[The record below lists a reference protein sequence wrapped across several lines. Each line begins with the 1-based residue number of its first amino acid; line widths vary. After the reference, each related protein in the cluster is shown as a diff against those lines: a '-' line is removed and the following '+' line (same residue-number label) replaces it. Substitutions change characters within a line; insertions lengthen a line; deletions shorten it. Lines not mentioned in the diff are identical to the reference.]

1 MTQRL
6 PKSSRRSRS
15 LSQQRLLGY
24 RLRQQRLKR
33 RRMLMEQL
41 EVRHLLA
48 ADSLLELPANSRQA
62 DVQPLQNDAQ
72 PLQNETQTL
81 QNDALPL
88 RASQLIE
95 QASLTESIAIQAALA
110 PTSTIV
116 FVDTGIEGYQSIVEK
131 LTPTDPEDMRLVVL
145 LEADQDGIQQIGN
158 VLRGLKG
165 IDAVHILSHGT
176 SGSLQLGRTQ
186 LNAENLDRY
195 QTAMEGWSDAL
206 TTEADLLLYGCNVA
220 DGQTGVEFIE
230 RLSRITGADIAASSD
245 LTGSGALGGDLEL
258 EVTTGYLQTEPLIAM
273 GSYSGLLYTFDR
285 STVEAV
291 LADLQAGGNE
301 INLTA
306 RTPVV
311 TDVDLTELNGKLK
324 IEIDKVNGQQVSVKV
339 VNEDNKSATYLLK
352 NTHAAVG
359 KLIVGKNS
367 QQVEIE
373 VKRNSKV
380 SEIDVSGLKNAHIS
394 MGKNTL

>member
-176 SGSLQLGRTQ
+176 SGSLQLVEPNSMQKT
-186 LNAENLDRY
+186 L
-195 QTAMEGWSDAL
+195 TATKPQWK
-206 TTEADLLLYGCNVA
+206 V
-220 DGQTGVEFIE
+220 GVM
-230 RLSRITGADIAASSD
+230 RLPPKPTYCSTA
-245 LTGSGALGGDLEL
+245 
-258 EVTTGYLQTEPLIAM
+258 VTLQT
-273 GSYSGLLYTFDR
+273 DR
-285 STVEAV
+285 PESSLSNVCRES
-291 LADLQAGGNE
+291 L
-301 INLTA
+301 A
-306 RTPVV
+306 RTLPLRP
-311 TDVDLTELNGKLK
+311 T
-324 IEIDKVNGQQVSVKV
+324 
-339 VNEDNKSATYLLK
+339 
-352 NTHAAVG
+352 
-359 KLIVGKNS
+359 
-367 QQVEIE
+367 
-373 VKRNSKV
+373 
-380 SEIDVSGLKNAHIS
+380 
-394 MGKNTL
+394 